1 MRLSFFKQSK
11 KNLYII
17 IRKYETFDKLGVI
30 NNDLLQ
36 SHSSCLSDCEVVQ
49 IARELFVK
57 QYESSNTLA
66 KVC

>member
-1 MRLSFFKQSK
+1 MLIFFNQSK
-11 KNLYII
+11 KKLYLI
-17 IRKYETFDKLGVI
+17 IREDETFDKMGVI

-49 IARELFVK
+49 IVSELFVK